1 MYTVKIRPP
10 GAVVSLMLV
19 AVMVL
24 AFAAAATA
32 QTPADD
38 QYGSPTDPAVTAGGG
53 VAADTGSGGDVA
65 SGTTGGGGTS
75 KAGEA
80 SGGVLPS
87 TGGAPISLL
96 LAGTIL
102 VGGAVTLRLGHRAGS

>member
-1 MYTVKIRPP
+1 MYTVKIRLP
-10 GAVVSLMLV
+10 GAMVSLMLV

-24 AFAAAATA
+24 AFAAAAAA

-38 QYGSPTDPAVTAGGG
+38 QYGSPTDPAATAEGGAAEGTGGG
-53 VAADTGSGGDVA
+53 VASDISGGED
-65 SGTTGGGGTS
+65 TS

-87 TGGAPISLL
+87 TGGAPVSLL

-102 VGGAVTLRLGHRAGS
+102 VGSAVTLRLGHRAGS

>member
-1 MYTVKIRPP
+1 MYTVKTRLP
-10 GAVVSLMLV
+10 GVMVSLMLV

-24 AFAAAATA
+24 AFAAVAAA

-38 QYGSPTDPAVTAGGG
+38 QYGSPTGQTVTDDGGGG
-53 VAADTGSGGDVA
+53 VAGGSGGGVVSDP
-65 SGTTGGGGTS
+65 SDGDPTS

-80 SGGVLPS
+80 AGGVLPS

-96 LAGTIL
+96 LAGAALFGTGVAIQ
-102 VGGAVTLRLGHRAGS
+102 LRHRAGS